1 MKVSHEWL
9 KSFVD
14 INDDIDELNRKLT
27 FAGLEVEKVDVIGS
41 DFEGVV
47 VGEIIEI
54 EQHPNADKLKLC
66 LVDYGEKESIRVVCG
81 APNTRIGGKYP
92 FATVG
97 TTLPGGFTLKKAKIR
112 GEISLGMLCAKD
124 ELGLGDDH
132 SGLMELDKDHKPGT
146 PFVNVIGPPNKVI
159 ELEITPNRPDCLSM
173 IGIAREVAALYELPL
188 KEIDLKEIN
197 SNVCSLNLNVIN
209 NDKCPRY
216 TARVIRNVKVEPLLS
231 GCKIV

>member
-1 MKVSHEWL
+1 M
-9 KSFVD
+9 
-14 INDDIDELNRKLT
+14 
-27 FAGLEVEKVDVIGS
+27 
-41 DFEGVV
+41 
-47 VGEIIEI
+47 
-54 EQHPNADKLKLC
+54 C

-81 APNTRIGGKYP
+81 APNTRVGGKYP

-132 SGLMELDKDHKPGT
+132 SGLMELDKDLKPGT
-146 PFVNVIGPPNKVI
+146 PFVNVIGKPNKVI

-197 SNVCSLNLNVIN
+197 SNVCSLSLIH
-209 NDKCPRY
+209 
-216 TARVIRNVKVEPLLS
+216 I
-231 GCKIV
+231 